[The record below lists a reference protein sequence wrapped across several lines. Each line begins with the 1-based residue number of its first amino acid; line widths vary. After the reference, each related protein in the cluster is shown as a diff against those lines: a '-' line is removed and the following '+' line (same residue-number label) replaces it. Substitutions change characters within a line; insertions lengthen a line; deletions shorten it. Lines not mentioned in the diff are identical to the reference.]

1 MGVDLHIRI
10 ETQRPSEKWCI
21 AFEALD
27 YECHSRRAEAIIIGG
42 NGSPLAWSKEDS
54 LGFDF
59 GIPDNSPYYALSGDE
74 YVPFSWAPWPLVLER
89 AARLPMDKLAAQ
101 ETSDWGLLEWVETVD
116 RWRIVQGFAPEQ
128 VRAICG
134 HW

>member
-1 MGVDLHIRI
+1 MGVDLHIRV
-10 ETQRPSEKWCI
+10 ETQRPGEKWCI

-27 YECHSRRAEAIIIGG
+27 YTMHSRRAEAILIGG
-42 NGSPLAWSKEDS
+42 RGGPLAWTKDDS

-59 GIPDNSPYYALSGDE
+59 GIPDNSPYYAISGDE

-116 RWRIVQGFAPEQ
+116 RWRIEQGFTPEQ

>member
-1 MGVDLHIRI
+1 MGVTVHIRI
-10 ETQRPSEKWCI
+10 ETQRPGEKWCI
-21 AFEALD
+21 ALEALD
-27 YECHSRRAEAIIIGG
+27 YECHSRRTEAILIGSRG
-42 NGSPLAWSKEDS
+42 KPLVLDEAES
-54 LGFDF
+54 LGFSF

-89 AARLPMDKLAAQ
+89 AGRLPVDKLVAQ
-101 ETSDWGLLEWVETVD
+101 DAHDKGLLEWIATVD
-116 RWRIVQGFAPEQ
+116 AWRTGQGLEPSQ